1 MRDGMTR
8 WERRRNAEEKV
19 NSMADGFVASNN
31 LLEDARYSWKKNP
44 QLRTLIRRALAIAGE
59 RRGMSPGQ
67 ISQMLDQLEP
77 PPTRFAAPAEETVS
91 AASVATTYGADG
103 GGKHGK
109 SRRPRRDGDV

>member
-77 PPTRFAAPAEETVS
+77 PPTRFAAHPCSNPGPEWN
-91 AASVATTYGADG
+91 
-103 GGKHGK
+103 
-109 SRRPRRDGDV
+109 RDGACENCWINWARRVVVE